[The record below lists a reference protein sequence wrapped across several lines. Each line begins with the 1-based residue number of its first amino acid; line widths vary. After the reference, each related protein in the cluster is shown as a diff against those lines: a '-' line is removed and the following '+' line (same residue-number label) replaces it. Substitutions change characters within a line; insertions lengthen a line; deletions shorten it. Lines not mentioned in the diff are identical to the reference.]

1 MMALMMA
8 LVGLKSAMG
17 PFWAL
22 STTFLSGTAAAG
34 GIALIN
40 SAGNLGGFFGPTLV
54 GVVNDRTGSIGMS
67 LWILGGALLLMGI
80 LILTIRRAHLK
91 DVLVIQKK

>member
-1 MMALMMA
+1 
-8 LVGLKSAMG
+8 
-17 PFWAL
+17 
-22 STTFLSGTAAAG
+22 
-34 GIALIN
+34 
-40 SAGNLGGFFGPTLV
+40 
-54 GVVNDRTGSIGMS
+54 VNDRTGSIGMS